1 MEGGIGVFPLTVGA
15 MEEIIADI
23 YHAAAGT
30 KPWSDVLTRI
40 TQKLELKGSQAV
52 GVCTGNGA
60 VLFSHASADVPTE
73 TELEYVRTY
82 HCVDP
87 RIPLLLKSTTGDWL
101 YDQDVFDASMATTSP
116 YYRDLLIP
124 YGARYSASTKLFDRD
139 GEVVLIAFL
148 SHLGM
153 PGFSAQHREV
163 LRSLTFHLREAATI
177 YQQTR
182 KLTTAAFAGTE
193 LLHRMPR
200 PALLLGTDRGVTFM
214 NERAR
219 HFLAGNN
226 ALLLSRDRLTAL
238 DKWTNDELA
247 MAFQTIVRD
256 ISQGGAPKRHIIRL
270 ASSHGKA
277 TAALSLTAFVPSQS
291 MYAFGTQAQ
300 VLVLIHESSSHLAP
314 DILLWEA
321 AFNLTPAQS
330 RVALEIFQGRSTKEA
345 AQSLKIAQTTVKS
358 HLKEVYWK
366 TDTARQSQLISA
378 LASLQS
384 T

>member
-23 YHAAAGT
+23 YHAGAGT

-40 TQKLELKGSQAV
+40 TQELELKGSQAV

-60 VLFSHASADVPTE
+60 VLFSHASAGVPTE

-87 RIPLLLKSTTGDWL
+87 RIPLLLKSNAGDWL

-153 PGFSAQHREV
+153 PGFSAQHRET

-193 LLHRMPR
+193 LLHRMRR

-214 NERAR
+214 NEKAR
-219 HFLAGNN
+219 HFLADNN

-238 DKWTNDELA
+238 DKQTNDELA
-247 MAFQTIVRD
+247 IASKTIVRD
-256 ISQGGAPKRHIIRL
+256 IPQRGALKRHIIRL

-291 MYAFGTQAQ
+291 MYAFGTEAQ
-300 VLVLIHESSSHLAP
+300 VLVLIHERAIHLAP

-330 RVALEIFQGRSTKEA
+330 RVALEIFQGRSTLEA
-345 AQSLKIAQTTVKS
+345 AESLQIAQTTVKS

-366 TDTARQSQLISA
+366 TATGRQSQLISA